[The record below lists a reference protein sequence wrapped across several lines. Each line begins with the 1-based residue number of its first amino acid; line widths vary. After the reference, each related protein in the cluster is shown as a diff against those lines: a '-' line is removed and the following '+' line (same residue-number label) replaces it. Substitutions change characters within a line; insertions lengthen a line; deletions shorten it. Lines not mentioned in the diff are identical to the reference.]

1 MNQVEFVRLDIGECT
16 YDTNPSRIIRIIQ
29 ILYFGQFEKP
39 LRMCFK
45 TMVYKNMLKHV
56 LFKS

>member
-16 YDTNPSRIIRIIQ
+16 YDTNPSRIIRIIH

-39 LRMCFK
+39 LRMSFK
-45 TMVYKNMLKHV
+45 TMVYKNM
-56 LFKS
+56 